1 MNMKNQSSKESKKII
16 EKNKDDSNSNSNIS
30 YSEDEKKKENNF
42 NNDIISEDFIKSLN
56 KLNKKNKN
64 ATLKILYSS
73 SFTRLFIGETDIDS
87 IRERYLSN
95 IDTKKEQK
103 LEKNNKYYTLSGAYL
118 KMFLNRVSQ
127 DQKNNVPLMEKN
139 METLLNKFKKNQ
151 ELIDRFK
158 RIHIDTEKLY
168 HNDLMTSK
176 NENTFQRINTTSKL
190 EMRPNNTIKSAH
202 STDIH
207 NYTSTNIEKNTNLLN
222 SSSKKHLNHE
232 LAKTP
237 EIIKC
242 KLNSN
247 DNNYL
252 KQESIKINENK
263 KISRF
268 KKSINTR
275 KIKEDLKMNK
285 KNIIYGYN
293 FNHRQNNNKNFLYK
307 NDLKIHIK
315 KDNFKNSI
323 FTERNNN
330 SIKKTNYQSIFN
342 TKLFRNREDNIS
354 SSNTLSLNKNY
365 TSRGELHYINKY
377 ESMGKTKIKNFLS
390 KNDFYFY

>member
-1 MNMKNQSSKESKKII
+1 MIQIVIVIYLIVKT
-16 EKNKDDSNSNSNIS
+16 
-30 YSEDEKKKENNF
+30 KKKENNF

-118 KMFLNRVSQ
+118 KMFLNRVIQ

-139 METLLNKFKKNQ
+139 LETLLNKFKKNQ

-158 RIHIDTEKLY
+158 RINIDTEKLY

-202 STDIH
+202 STDIY
-207 NYTSTNIEKNTNLLN
+207 NYTYTNIEKNTNLLN
-222 SSSKKHLNHE
+222 SFSKKHLNHE

-242 KLNSN
+242 KLSSN
-247 DNNYL
+247 DNKYL
-252 KQESIKINENK
+252 KQESIKKNENK

-268 KKSINTR
+268 NFFSPLLLSFLVFISFIIFSNCFSDFISEI
-275 KIKEDLKMNK
+275 IKL
-285 KNIIYGYN
+285 I
-293 FNHRQNNNKNFLYK
+293 L
-307 NDLKIHIK
+307 L
-315 KDNFKNSI
+315 
-323 FTERNNN
+323 
-330 SIKKTNYQSIFN
+330 
-342 TKLFRNREDNIS
+342 
-354 SSNTLSLNKNY
+354 
-365 TSRGELHYINKY
+365 
-377 ESMGKTKIKNFLS
+377 
-390 KNDFYFY
+390 